1 MLLSFCGLECS
12 FSELDRRYGAD
23 RTVSRTSSEK
33 RTSASVQY
41 FLSKFLLRHTFKGG
55 IGWLKESSIQT
66 ILGILRFQETT
77 IFRTPAGTA
86 TWATRCTVSTA
97 PFACAWNTAAAA
109 DGLYDV
115 RAVLL
120 DATGKET
127 ISATVSNR
135 RVDNSPLRAADIQS
149 TNGSGIAGR
158 VDAGD
163 TLNFSYSQQ
172 VNLASVT
179 PGWNGAPVP
188 VTIRLRDG
196 NLLARGSNGDTI
208 DIQRAGSSVNLGS
221 VNTKGNFAKSFST
234 IYLNGTMSAST
245 VTINGI
251 TRSIINVTVGTV
263 SSGSNSLRTHTTPAN
278 MVWTPTTAVKNTN
291 GAASST
297 TPVTETGSLDR
308 DF

>member
-245 VTINGI
+245 VTINEI

>member
-1 MLLSFCGLECS
+1 M
-12 FSELDRRYGAD
+12 
-23 RTVSRTSSEK
+23 
-33 RTSASVQY
+33 
-41 FLSKFLLRHTFKGG
+41 
-55 IGWLKESSIQT
+55 
-66 ILGILRFQETT
+66 
-77 IFRTPAGTA
+77 
-86 TWATRCTVSTA
+86 
-97 PFACAWNTAAAA
+97 
-109 DGLYDV
+109 YDV

-245 VTINGI
+245 VTINEI